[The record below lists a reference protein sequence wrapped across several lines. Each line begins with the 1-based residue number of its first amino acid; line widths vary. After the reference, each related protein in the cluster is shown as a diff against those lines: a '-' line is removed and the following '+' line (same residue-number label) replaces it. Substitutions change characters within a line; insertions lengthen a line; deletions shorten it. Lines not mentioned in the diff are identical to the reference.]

1 MIRFRLYFDKDAE
14 TKWLNEMAEQGWAMK
29 HFFAGFSMGYVFSF
43 LILAFL
49 LAFFNVINKTS
60 NIIARLQE
68 RKGMTAVAKKK
79 SVSTFLLGG
88 LLLNSC
94 ALMMNGNVN
103 PMLHHLVQIAAI
115 VFMVIGI
122 YRTVRN
128 RER

>member
-68 RKGMTAVAKKK
+68 RKGMTAVDKKK
-79 SVSTFLLGG
+79 SVSSFLLGG

-103 PMLHHLVQIAAI
+103 SMIHHLVQIAAI

-122 YRTVRN
+122 YRTARN